1 VNTLDDITDTQRAQL
16 RGDLEALVEELERL
30 LALSKQGT
38 RPVELDQAATGRI
51 SRVDAIQ
58 QQQMASAAR
67 GRAGARLHLVLAALA
82 NDEYGLCRRCEE
94 PVGFGRLSA
103 RPETAY
109 CVVCAEALE
118 RSY

>member
-1 VNTLDDITDTQRAQL
+1 MDDITDPERAQL
-16 RGDLEALVEELERL
+16 RSDLEALVPELEDL
-30 LALSKQGT
+30 LAISKQGT

-58 QQQMASAAR
+58 QQQMAAASR
-67 GRAGARLHLVLAALA
+67 GRHTARLRLVLAALA

-94 PVGFGRLSA
+94 PIGYGRLNA

-109 CVVCAEALE
+109 CLDCAEELE
-118 RSY
+118 RR